1 MKNILITAG
10 VHGNEIGS
18 IFVAKQIKGWLEGRG
33 IEQVEVISDVNLD
46 AIEARQRENP
56 VDGKDLNRIFPGN
69 KDGTRSE
76 VIAHEI
82 FQKAKKFDAVI
93 DLHTYGDESKCVP
106 YMLTKLEYEFN
117 ESLCKKVGLKY
128 AVQSLGAEGQLFIE
142 LSKIGI
148 PSMIIEA
155 GGANWLR
162 DELGIVRSA
171 LKDFIDGMEP
181 DQEVQF
187 IREYDRFNPDGQG
200 VFEPDVELEDI
211 IKEGEIVGYLDSE
224 PVNSPW
230 DGIVLGYK
238 TGGEYDPEEMSLVTV
253 GFGDF

>member
-18 IFVAKQIKGWLEGRG
+18 MFVAREIKGWLEGRG
-33 IEQVEVISDVNLD
+33 IEQVEVIPDINLK

-56 VDGKDLNRIFPGN
+56 VDCKDLNRIFPGN

-76 VIAHEI
+76 VIAHDI

-93 DLHTYGDESKCVP
+93 DLHTYGDESKCIP
-106 YMLTKLEYEFN
+106 YMLTKLEYDFN
-117 ESLCKKVGLKY
+117 EELCKKVGIKY

-162 DELGIVRSA
+162 NEIDIVRSA
-171 LKDFIDGMEP
+171 LKRFIAGEEP
-181 DQEVQF
+181 EKEVQF
-187 IREYDRFNPDGQG
+187 IREYDRFNPDGEG

-211 IKEGEIVGYLDSE
+211 IKEGDVVGYLDSE
-224 PVNSPW
+224 TVKSPW

-253 GFGDF
+253 GFGEF

>member
-18 IFVAKQIKGWLEGRG
+18 IFVAREIKGWLEGRG
-33 IEQVEVISDVNLD
+33 IEQVGVIPDVNIE

-56 VDGKDLNRIFPGN
+56 VDGKDLNRIFPGD

-76 VIAHEI
+76 VIAHDI
-82 FQKAKKFDAVI
+82 FQKAKFYDAVI
-93 DLHTYGDESKCVP
+93 DLHTYGDESKCIP
-106 YMLTKLEYEFN
+106 YMLTKLEYDFN
-117 ESLCKKVGLKY
+117 EELCKKFSLRY

-142 LSKIGI
+142 LSKIRT

-162 DELGIVRSA
+162 NEIEVVKSA
-171 LKDFIDGMEP
+171 LKRFIDGEETGK
-181 DQEVQF
+181 EVQF

-211 IKEGEIVGYLDSE
+211 IKEGDIVGYLDSE
-224 PVNSPW
+224 PMKSPW

>member
-1 MKNILITAG
+1 MKNILIISG

-18 IFVAKQIKGWLEGRG
+18 ILVAREIKGWLEGGG
-33 IEQVEVISDVNLD
+33 IEHVEVLPEVNLE
-46 AIEARQRENP
+46 AIEAHQRENP
-56 VDGKDLNRIFPGN
+56 VDGKDLNRIFPGD
-69 KDGTRSE
+69 KDGTHSE
-76 VIAHEI
+76 IIAHDI
-82 FQKAKKFDAVI
+82 FQKAKEFDAVI

-106 YMLTKLEYEFN
+106 YMLTKLEYDFN
-117 ESLCKKVGLKY
+117 EELCKKVGLKY

-162 DELGIVRSA
+162 NEIEVVRSA
-171 LKDFIDGMEP
+171 LKDFIDGNEP
-181 DQEVQF
+181 CQKVQF

-211 IKEGEIVGYLDSE
+211 IEEGEIVGYLDSE
-224 PVNSPW
+224 PVKSPW
-230 DGIVLGYK
+230 DGMVLGYK
-238 TGGEYDPEEMSLVTV
+238 TGGKYDPNEMSLVTF